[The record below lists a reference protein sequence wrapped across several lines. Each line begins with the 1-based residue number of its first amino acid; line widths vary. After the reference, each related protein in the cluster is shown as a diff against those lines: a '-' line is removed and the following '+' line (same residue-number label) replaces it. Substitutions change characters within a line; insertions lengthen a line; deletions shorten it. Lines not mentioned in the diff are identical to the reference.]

1 MGQEEEGGS
10 DIVTGIDN
18 KVEVI
23 DIVTDIENEVE
34 VTDIVTD
41 IVDDIDHTVTVEEK
55 EEIPCIPI
63 ISETVSKGKTEDVLH
78 NRMNDETDLLL
89 TDGPAQQVDL
99 LTSELEEP
107 AASSGEVEN
116 IPGRAGEIQT
126 RKYFYQVI
134 VLQTLT

>member
-10 DIVTGIDN
+10 DIITDSVADIVTDIN
-18 KVEVI
+18 NEVEVI

-55 EEIPCIPI
+55 EEIPCCPI
-63 ISETVSKGKTEDVLH
+63 ISETVSKGKTEDVLQ
-78 NRMNDETDLLL
+78 NPMNDETDLLL
-89 TDGPAQQVDL
+89 TDGQAQQV
-99 LTSELEEP
+99 ELEEP

-116 IPGRAGEIQT
+116 ITGQAGEIQT
-126 RKYFYQVI
+126 RKYY
-134 VLQTLT
+134 VLYCRH